1 MTLYIPHVI
10 LSNFVNY
17 VWYGTFL
24 LFVLC
29 SCGMTVRFSSRA
41 TCVRNEKRRR
51 TGDDDASDD
60 ASDGDGDAN
69 RPQSQRCDL
78 YFLVCCRA
86 PMRRGWHRDR
96 SDGRTCEPNVPAGS
110 DDATT
115 RRRRERSETVTT
127 LGACA
132 IGGACAAAVWWGAG
146 ALGRYARATGAGAEA
161 YSGRRSGVGKTL
173 NGAADAAIRQLDGFV
188 RDDAFDDD
196 ASLEEKRRA
205 DGFIRVVGTHHKTGT
220 SLSADV
226 FRTVS
231 REFAYEFFDLRHAED
246 SPNASA
252 RASLESFRTADI
264 VLDYHFGKTLP
275 RYLAMD
281 PTTRSW
287 RSLTTV
293 GGASDYRVAHVVR
306 DPLATLISG
315 LVYHMR
321 HPADEKWLS
330 DARDELR
337 GQTYAEFLAQ
347 ASPVDRVRAELVV
360 ADEELRALV
369 LTFADCERD
378 RRCINARLED
388 FDSDFKSTLRRVL
401 RHLQFPRA
409 EVTAMV
415 DLAASL
421 HDTKLWSATEV
432 ETNVHLTRNSA
443 ERKALFDAAL
453 REPDVRRVIWKLRR
467 AMNYTSSKLRS

>member
-1 MTLYIPHVI
+1 
-10 LSNFVNY
+10 
-17 VWYGTFL
+17 
-24 LFVLC
+24 
-29 SCGMTVRFSSRA
+29 
-41 TCVRNEKRRR
+41 
-51 TGDDDASDD
+51 
-60 ASDGDGDAN
+60 
-69 RPQSQRCDL
+69 
-78 YFLVCCRA
+78 
-86 PMRRGWHRDR
+86 MRRGWYRDR
-96 SDGRTCEPNVPAGS
+96 SDERTCASNVPAAAS

-132 IGGACAAAVWWGAG
+132 FGGACAAAVWWGAG

-173 NGAADAAIRQLDGFV
+173 SGAADAAIRRLDGFV
-188 RDDAFDDD
+188 RGDDDFDDD
-196 ASLEEKRRA
+196 ASLEGKRRA
-205 DGFIRVVGTHHKTGT
+205 DGLIRVVGTHHKTGT

-226 FRTVS
+226 FRTAS
-231 REFAYEFFDLRHAED
+231 REFAYEFFDVRHAED

-275 RYLAMD
+275 RYLTTD

-293 GGASDYRVAHVVR
+293 AGASDYRVAHVVR

-347 ASPVDRVRAELVV
+347 ASPIDRVRAELVV

-369 LTFADCERD
+369 LTYADCERD

-443 ERKALFDAAL
+443 EREALFDAAL
-453 REPDVRRVIWKLRR
+453 RERDVRRVIAKLQR

>member
-1 MTLYIPHVI
+1 M
-10 LSNFVNY
+10 
-17 VWYGTFL
+17 
-24 LFVLC
+24 
-29 SCGMTVRFSSRA
+29 
-41 TCVRNEKRRR
+41 
-51 TGDDDASDD
+51 
-60 ASDGDGDAN
+60 
-69 RPQSQRCDL
+69 
-78 YFLVCCRA
+78 
-86 PMRRGWHRDR
+86 
-96 SDGRTCEPNVPAGS
+96 
-110 DDATT
+110 
-115 RRRRERSETVTT
+115 TT

-146 ALGRYARATGAGAEA
+146 ALARYARATGAEA

-173 NGAADAAIRQLDGFV
+173 SGAADAAIRRLDGFV
-188 RDDAFDDD
+188 RDDDAFDDD
-196 ASLEEKRRA
+196 ASLEGKRRA

-226 FRTVS
+226 FQTVS
-231 REFAYEFFDLRHAED
+231 REFAYEFFDVRHDED

-252 RASLESFRTADI
+252 RASLESFRAADI

-275 RYLAMD
+275 RYLTTD

-293 GGASDYRVAHVVR
+293 AGASDYRVAHVVR

-321 HPADEKWLS
+321 HPVDEKWLS

-369 LTFADCERD
+369 LTYADCERD

-443 ERKALFDAAL
+443 EREALFDAAL
-453 REPDVRRVIWKLRR
+453 REPDVRRVIGKLRR

>member
-1 MTLYIPHVI
+1 
-10 LSNFVNY
+10 
-17 VWYGTFL
+17 
-24 LFVLC
+24 
-29 SCGMTVRFSSRA
+29 
-41 TCVRNEKRRR
+41 
-51 TGDDDASDD
+51 
-60 ASDGDGDAN
+60 
-69 RPQSQRCDL
+69 
-78 YFLVCCRA
+78 
-86 PMRRGWHRDR
+86 MRRGWHRDR
-96 SDGRTCEPNVPAGS
+96 SDERTCEPNVPAAS
-110 DDATT
+110 EDATT

-132 IGGACAAAVWWGAG
+132 IGGACATAVWWVAG
-146 ALGRYARATGAGAEA
+146 TLGRYARATGAGAEA

-173 NGAADAAIRQLDGFV
+173 SGAADAAIRQLDGYV
-188 RDDAFDDD
+188 RDDAFDDY
-196 ASLEEKRRA
+196 ASLEEKRRV

-231 REFAYEFFDLRHAED
+231 REFAYEFFDLRRAED

-252 RASLESFRTADI
+252 RESLESFRTADI

-275 RYLAMD
+275 RYLATD

-287 RSLTTV
+287 RSLTTIAGV
-293 GGASDYRVAHVVR
+293 SDYRVAHVVR

-321 HPADEKWLS
+321 HPSDEKWLS

-369 LTFADCERD
+369 LTYADCERD
-378 RRCINARLED
+378 RRCMNARLED
-388 FDSDFKSTLRRVL
+388 FDSDFKATLQRVL

-443 ERKALFDAAL
+443 EREALFDAAL
-453 REPDVRRVIWKLRR
+453 REPDVRRVIEKLRR